1 MCGDIPVSGQLVEV
15 RRRHF
20 VVTDVL
26 KSSIAPDAIR
36 THLERPQHLV
46 SLSSVEEGAEGEELQ
61 VIWELEP
68 GTSVKERMTLP
79 EPHGFDNPRRMDAF
93 LDAVR
98 WGAVASADVNAF
110 QAPFRSG
117 IDIEDYQLD
126 PLVRAIRMPRVNL
139 LIADDVG
146 LGKTIEAGLVIQ
158 ELLVR
163 RHAHTVMIVCPA
175 SIQIQWQNAMRD
187 KFGLEFRIVGSDL
200 IKDLRRRRGLHVNP
214 WTHFPRLITS
224 IDYLKRDRPMRRF
237 REALPPA
244 DSPLYPRKFDILV
257 VDEAHNVAPSGT
269 GRYAM
274 SSQRTEAIRTIAPH
288 FEHRLFLT
296 ATPHNGYKESFS
308 ALLELLDNQRF
319 SRGVPP
325 DPQQLQA
332 VMVRRIKTDL
342 PPKWDGS
349 PRFPER
355 KIEPIEV
362 DYTDQE
368 RLAHTA
374 LKQYAALRTQNTGG
388 EDEKFAA
395 EFVLKLLKKRLFSS
409 PEAFR
414 ATLEKH
420 EQSILTATRRTAK
433 AAKPTLKVLRARVDG
448 MQDDFD
454 KDDDMDDN
462 AQEVVEMAGRLFRPL
477 SDEEKGLLKKL
488 RDFATQSASR
498 ADSKA
503 KQLIAWLKENIK
515 PEGQWTRE
523 RVLIF
528 TEYRATQ
535 KWLLTILSAHG
546 FAEKNRF
553 ETLYGGM
560 DQKKTEEIKAAFQAD
575 PKDSPLRILLATDC
589 ASEGIDLQNHCSM
602 LIHYEI
608 PWNPNRME
616 QRNGRL
622 DRHGQKAP
630 KVLVYHF
637 VSKGYQRNGSFHG
650 SPGSLD
656 GDLEFLM
663 RVADKIENIR
673 QDLGRV
679 GPVIAEQVEQAMLG
693 RRRELD
699 TSGAEREAGS
709 VRGMWRFERDL
720 RARIEKLVAELDES
734 KQVLRISPENV
745 HAVVETGL
753 ELAGQPELIRVN
765 GRGPDQG
772 SPGHTPVSHMFHL
785 PAFTGSW
792 ASCAEGIEH
801 PYDRKR
807 RPIVFDQELA
817 KDRDDVVLAH
827 LNHKLVQMCLRLLR
841 EEIWSHADVKK
852 LHRVCARMT
861 SGDQLSTP
869 AVVAHGRLVILGDD
883 NRRLHEEII
892 DAGGYLKEG
901 RFVRMNVT
909 ETKQALSSATD
920 TDAPDRVKQALTR
933 LWTGHSEQLLRAL
946 EARMRDRT
954 SGLQKALGDRCEKEI
969 ADLTAILNELD
980 RSIRDQIR
988 KPLPEQYELWPEH
1001 EMSQLKR
1008 DVAAL
1013 ESRLKR
1019 IPGEIDQETKAIRDR
1034 YASPTPR
1041 LFPVAVT
1048 YLVPRG
1054 T

>member
-1 MCGDIPVSGQLVEV
+1 V
-15 RRRHF
+15 
-20 VVTDVL
+20 
-26 KSSIAPDAIR
+26 
-36 THLERPQHLV
+36 ERPQHLV

-68 GTSVKERMTLP
+68 GAAVKERMTLP
-79 EPHGFDNPRRMDAF
+79 KPTGFDNPRRMDAF

-117 IDIEDYQLD
+117 IEIEDYQLD

-158 ELLVR
+158 ELLIR
-163 RHAHTVMIVCPA
+163 RRAHSVLIVCPA
-175 SIQIQWQNAMRD
+175 SIQIQWQRVMRE
-187 KFGLEFRIVGSDL
+187 KFGLEFRIVDSDL

-224 IDYLKRDRPMRRF
+224 IDYLKRERPMRRF
-237 REALPPA
+237 REVLPPPG
-244 DSPLYPRKFDILV
+244 SPVYPRKFDILV

-274 SSQRTEAIRTIAPH
+274 PSQRTEAIRSISPH

-319 SRGVPP
+319 SRGIQP
-325 DPQQLQA
+325 DQQQLRA
-332 VMVRRIKTDL
+332 IMVRRMKTDL
-342 PPKWDGS
+342 PPKWNGA

-355 KIEPIEV
+355 VIEPIEV
-362 DYTDQE
+362 DYAVQE
-368 RLAHTA
+368 REVHD
-374 LKQYAALRTQNTGG
+374 ALRKYSELRIKNTETKEEG
-388 EDEKFAA
+388 FAT
-395 EFVLKLLKKRLFSS
+395 EFVLKMLKKRLFSS

-414 ATLEKH
+414 VTLEKH
-420 EQSILTATRRTAK
+420 EQSLRNALRRTARFS
-433 AAKPTLKVLRARVDG
+433 KPTLKVLRERIEG
-448 MQDDFD
+448 IEDDFD
-454 KDDDMDDN
+454 KDQEIEDN
-462 AQEVVEMAGRLFRPL
+462 ASEVLEMAGRLFRPL
-477 SDEEKGLLKKL
+477 SSEEDELLKIM
-488 RDFATQSASR
+488 RHYAQESVER

-503 KQLIAWLKENIK
+503 TELIAWLKTHIK
-515 PEGQWTRE
+515 PQGQWCNE

-535 KWLLTILSAHG
+535 KWLESILSAHG
-546 FAEKNRF
+546 LTEKNRF

-560 DQKKTEEIKAAFQAD
+560 DHKKTEDIKAAFQAD

-589 ASEGIDLQNHCSM
+589 ASEGIDLQNHCSR

-637 VSKGYQRNGSFHG
+637 VSKGYQNNAEASRR
-650 SPGSLD
+650 SPGSLE

-693 RRRELD
+693 KREGLD
-699 TSGAEREAGS
+699 TSKAEREALT
-709 VRGMWRFERDL
+709 VRGTLRFERDL
-720 RARIEKLVAELDES
+720 NKRIEKLVAELEES
-734 KQVLRISPENV
+734 KAVLRISPQNV
-745 HAVVETGL
+745 LAVVETGL
-753 ELAGQPELIRVN
+753 ELAGQPALIPVN
-765 GRGPDQG
+765 ESKGSRGADGQPTSAGQ
-772 SPGHTPVSHMFHL
+772 FHL
-785 PAFTGSW
+785 PALTGSW
-792 ASCAEGIEH
+792 ASCAEGIEQ
-801 PYDRKR
+801 PYVGKR
-807 RPIVFDQELA
+807 RPIVFDHQLA

-827 LNHKLVQMCLRLLR
+827 LNHRLVQMCLRLLR
-841 EEIWSHADVKK
+841 EEIWSHDDVKG
-852 LHRVCARMT
+852 LHRVCARIAR
-861 SGDQLSTP
+861 GDQLKTP
-869 AVVAHGRLVILGDD
+869 AVVAHGRLVILGGD
-883 NRRLHEEII
+883 NRRLHEEIL
-892 DAGGYLKEG
+892 DAGGYLREG

-909 ETKQALSSATD
+909 ETRQALSLVTD
-920 TDAPDRVKQALTR
+920 TDAPARVKESLAR
-933 LWTGHSEQLLRAL
+933 LWDSYAEQLLKSL
-946 EARMRDRT
+946 ENRMRERI
-954 SGLQKALGDRCEKEI
+954 SGLQKALGDRCEKEVS
-969 ADLTAILNELD
+969 DLTTILRELE
-980 RSIRDQIR
+980 RGIRAEIK
-988 KPLPEQYELWPEH
+988 KPTPEQCELWPEH
-1001 EMSQLKR
+1001 EASQLKR
-1008 DVAAL
+1008 DLDAL
-1013 ESRLKR
+1013 KLRLKK
-1019 IPGEIDQETKAIRDR
+1019 IPEEIEQETAAIRAR
-1034 YASPTPR
+1034 YANLTPR

-1048 YLVPRG
+1048 YVVPRG
-1054 T
+1054 L